1 MKGEKWL
8 AWFRRGPS
16 ATWELAAE
24 AESCSQA
31 SKRLTAWLKERGIRL
46 VSNLDRCL
54 TRGSYPD
61 IGARRD

>member
-1 MKGEKWL
+1 MRWM

-24 AESCSQA
+24 GESVGQA
-31 SKRLTAWLKERGIRL
+31 SKRLTAFLKQRRIRL
-46 VSNLDRCL
+46 ASNLDRCL

-61 IGARRD
+61 VGHRRCD